1 MGKLALIKNITS
13 ECLGTTCSFKRFFFF
28 SSGPTP
34 AFFLENLKTT
44 QQSPSRAPAQPQ
56 TTYQQEDSEG
66 AVWLGLGKALFWPW
80 RDWLPAA
87 AGTILCWL
95 VQSGHTGSLLELS
108 SRCRWVNAQQRKWSL
123 LSWARQTCTVRQSS
137 SVQRLTQWRTNLNQ
151 SYCFSQ
157 LTELTLVEI

>member
-1 MGKLALIKNITS
+1 MGKLAVSKNMS
-13 ECLGTTCSFKRFFFF
+13 SHQNALEPPAV

-56 TTYQQEDSEG
+56 TTYQQVDSEG
-66 AVWLGLGKALFWPW
+66 AVWLGPGKALFWPW

-95 VQSGHTGSLLELS
+95 VQSGHTVLLLELS

-151 SYCFSQ
+151 NYCFSQ